1 MFPMTDAVAKFERL
15 MNLVAF
21 LLASGEPVPFS
32 TIRKTV
38 VGYND
43 LAREDAVEKRFDRD
57 KKELR
62 EIGIPVEYVASDEQG
77 RDGYFIP
84 RDEYF
89 HHEVD
94 LTLDEAS
101 LLVLLGNSA
110 RQGNDAIHS
119 NLRSALL
126 KMAIDSPLQEEVA
139 NAIGQRRVHAFSRGK
154 KDRAVLDNLDKL
166 VAAVAN
172 RKQVKFKYKKVEGR
186 QVTERIVH
194 PYGLGYHEGEWYLVG
209 ADQARDDLRQFKVL
223 RIQGTVSVPKSKK
236 PDFHVPEDFDIE
248 QHIERAPWEFAGGKE
263 EWAEILFAPDVA
275 WMVEE
280 KMKPDQEFKLRDDGS
295 GVLRLKVRK
304 SDVTHQRLMHFLA
317 SFSGQCAV
325 LKPAWLRK
333 QAIAHL
339 EALRARY
346 S

>member
-1 MFPMTDAVAKFERL
+1 MIDAVPKFERL
-15 MNLVAF
+15 MNLVAY

-32 TIRKTV
+32 TIRKSV

-62 EIGIPVEYVASDEQG
+62 EIGIPVEYIASDEQG

-84 RDEYF
+84 RDDYF
-89 HHEVD
+89 HAELA
-94 LTLDEAS
+94 LTPDEAS
-101 LLVLLGNSA
+101 LLVMLGNAA
-110 RQGNDAIHS
+110 RAGNDAVHA

-139 NAIGQRRVHAFSRGK
+139 SAISQRRVHAFSRGK
-154 KDRAVLDNLDKL
+154 RDRAALDNLDRL
-166 VAAVAN
+166 VNAVAR
-172 RKQVKFKYKKVEGR
+172 RKAANFKYKAASTNRVQKR
-186 QVTERIVH
+186 QVH
-194 PYGLGYHEGEWYLVG
+194 PYGLGYRHGEWYLVG
-209 ADQARDDLRQFKVL
+209 QDLARDDLRQFKVA
-223 RIQGTVSVPKSKK
+223 RIQGPVQVAKGKK
-236 PDFHVPEDFDIE
+236 PEFSMPAGFDVE
-248 QHIERAPWEFAGGKE
+248 KHIDKDPWEYEKGKQE
-263 EWAEILFAPDVA
+263 DAAIVFHGDVA
-275 WMVEE
+275 WMVE
-280 KMKPDQEFKLRDDGS
+280 DSLRRGQRFERRGDGT

-304 SDVTHQRLMHFLA
+304 SDHTHAKLLQYLA

-339 EALRARY
+339 EALRERY
-346 S
+346 D